1 MDLGFLRHPS
11 QEMLDSSWLVFTAL
25 CSSLCSDTDQFLKC
39 LRPAGILSNV
49 HNLLPGLVRGAVIVL
64 APNCFSRP
72 SKTFKPHSTFTKN
85 CQKVTKCKE
94 LLGEDSSDSSLSSLT
109 LLPFLAK
116 NSSNVTSQN
125 NVYAS
130 DICGRHF
137 LFDKRWK
144 NGTCITIGIEDDV
157 LINHNPTNPL
167 SQEFH
172 VYRSHNLTRFAHRKE
187 LCPRDPRPLI
197 CGSDYLASFPSVLLP
212 ATTPSVSGQL
222 CLSQNYKNRLRMKN
236 RARYL
241 FSDGANN
248 KTQSYPDPHLGAS
261 ASFVQRLTEISSLEA
276 ETVRQERMKR
286 LKKINRQDS

>member
-1 MDLGFLRHPS
+1 MKPHTSVVRRKLMSLPTEAPLIIQDITDARPTHPS
-11 QEMLDSSWLVFTAL
+11 NYISSPPVFGCSTAAESRLNAFSATQKCPCSPSDSRDL
-25 CSSLCSDTDQFLKC
+25 
-39 LRPAGILSNV
+39 
-49 HNLLPGLVRGAVIVL
+49 
-64 APNCFSRP
+64 
-72 SKTFKPHSTFTKN
+72 KPHSVSSITK
-85 CQKVTKCKE
+85 
-94 LLGEDSSDSSLSSLT
+94 GT

-125 NVYAS
+125 NVYDS
-130 DICGRHF
+130 DISGRHF
-137 LFDKRWK
+137 LFDKQWR
-144 NGTCITIGIEDDV
+144 NGTYITIGIEDDV

-212 ATTPSVSGQL
+212 ATTPSVSGRL